1 MAAFAYKAVSARG
14 KNSSGVLEG
23 DNARQVRQQLR
34 EKGLIPL
41 EVEQVAERSQEGGKG
56 FSFSLFKPRISASDL
71 ALLTRQLAT
80 LVESAL
86 PVEEALLAVAEQ
98 CEKPRQKNMMM
109 AVRSKV
115 VEGHGLAMAVRS
127 KVVEGH
133 GLADALAEFP
143 SVFDELFRAMV
154 AAGEKSGHLDTVL
167 NRLAD
172 YTERRQ
178 QTRSQ
183 ITQAMVYPFLMPFF
197 AMGIVLLLLTVVVPK
212 IVGQFDHMGQD
223 LPGIT
228 QFLISVSTWLQ
239 DYGLLLLVALGIL
252 MVIVQRLL
260 QQKHIKLR
268 YHKALLRVPLIGK
281 VSRGLNTARFARTLS
296 ILSASAVP
304 LLEAM
309 RISGDVLENQHIKN
323 QVADAAVNV
332 KEGSSLRAALDN
344 TKMFPPM
351 MMHMIAS
358 GEKSGELQQ
367 MLSRAAD
374 NQDREFEALIGV
386 SLKVFEPLLIV
397 SMAGIVLFIV
407 LAILQP
413 ILALNNMVNI

>member
-1 MAAFAYKAVSARG
+1 MPAFAYKAVNNRG
-14 KNSSGVLEG
+14 RNTQGVLEG
-23 DNARQVRQQLR
+23 DNARQARQQLR
-34 EKGLIPL
+34 EKGLIPI
-41 EVEQVAERSQEGGKG
+41 EVEQVVERNQHNNQG
-56 FSFSLFKPRISASDL
+56 FLNALFKPRISASDL

-86 PVEEALLAVAEQ
+86 PIEEALLAVGEQ

-115 VEGHGLAMAVRS
+115 VEGRGLA
-127 KVVEGH
+127 E
-133 GLADALAEFP
+133 ALSEFP
-143 SVFDELFRAMV
+143 SVFDDLYRAMV

-183 ITQAMVYPFLMPFF
+183 ITQAMIYPSLMLFF

-228 QFLISVSTWLQ
+228 QFLIAVSTWLQ
-239 DYGLLLLVALGIL
+239 NYGIFMLVAIAVLI
-252 MVIVQRLL
+252 VIAQRLL
-260 QQKHIKLR
+260 QQKAMKLR
-268 YHKALLRVPLIGK
+268 YHRVLLKLPLLGR

-304 LLEAM
+304 LLDAM

-323 QVADAAVNV
+323 QVADAAINV

-358 GEKSGELQQ
+358 GEKSGELQS
-367 MLSRAAD
+367 MLARAAD

-397 SMAGIVLFIV
+397 TMAGIVLFIV
-407 LAILQP
+407 MAILQP

>member
-1 MAAFAYKAVSARG
+1 MAAFAYKAVTNRG
-14 KNSSGVLEG
+14 KNTSGVLEG
-23 DNARQVRQQLR
+23 DNARQVRAQLR
-34 EKGLIPL
+34 DKGLIPM
-41 EVEQVAERSQEGGKG
+41 EVEQVAERTSNKSAR
-56 FSFSLFKPRISASDL
+56 FTLFQPRVSASDL

-86 PVEEALLAVAEQ
+86 PIEEALLAVAEQ

-115 VEGHGLAMAVRS
+115 VEGHGLA
-127 KVVEGH
+127 
-133 GLADALAEFP
+133 DALSEFP
-143 SVFDELFRAMV
+143 SVFDDLYRAMV

-172 YTERRQ
+172 YTEKRQ

-183 ITQAMVYPFLMPFF
+183 IIQALIYPSLMMFF
-197 AMGIVLLLLTVVVPK
+197 ALGIVLLLLTVVVPK

-223 LPGIT
+223 LPTIT
-228 QFLISVSTWLQ
+228 QVLISISTWLQ
-239 DYGLLLLVALGIL
+239 NYGLVLLGAIAI
-252 MVIVQRLL
+252 MVLLIQRLL
-260 QQKHIKLR
+260 KQKAMKLR
-268 YHKALLRVPLIGK
+268 YHRLLLRLPLIGK

-296 ILSASAVP
+296 ILTASAVP
-304 LLEAM
+304 LLESM
-309 RISGDVLENQHIKN
+309 RISSDVLENQHIKN
-323 QVADAAVNV
+323 QVAEAAVNV

-367 MLSRAAD
+367 MLGRAAD
-374 NQDREFEALIGV
+374 NQDREFEALVGV

-407 LAILQP
+407 MAILQP

>member
-1 MAAFAYKAVSARG
+1 MAAFAYKAVNARG
-14 KNSSGVLEG
+14 RNLNGVLEG

-41 EVEQVAERSQEGGKG
+41 EVEQVAERSQESEKG
-56 FSFSLFKPRISASDL
+56 FAASLFKPRISASDL

-80 LVESAL
+80 LVESSL

-98 CEKPRQKNMMM
+98 SEKPRQKNMM
-109 AVRSKV
+109 
-115 VEGHGLAMAVRS
+115 MAVRS

-143 SVFDELFRAMV
+143 SVFDDLFRAMV

-183 ITQAMVYPFLMPFF
+183 IIQAMVYPSLMLFF
-197 AMGIVLLLLTVVVPK
+197 AFGIVLLLLTVVVPK

-228 QFLISVSTWLQ
+228 QFLIAISTWLQ
-239 DYGLLLLVALGIL
+239 NYGLFML
-252 MVIVQRLL
+252 MVIAVLVVIAQRIL
-260 QQKHIKLR
+260 QQKHMKLKF
-268 YHKALLRVPLIGK
+268 HQLILKLPLIGK
-281 VSRGLNTARFARTLS
+281 VSRGMNTARFARTLS

-332 KEGSSLRAALDN
+332 KEGSSLRAALEN
-344 TKMFPPM
+344 TKIFPPM

-367 MLSRAAD
+367 MLARAAD
-374 NQDREFEALIGV
+374 NQDREFEALIGI

-407 LAILQP
+407 MAILQP